1 MPTTLTEAS
10 SLRGRE
16 NSLIVRRLKSTRK
29 KQEKLLQELQNIA
42 RDKYVQEQ
50 INLLKEPEEPIIG
63 YKLSEENLQ
72 LVLNSCKIFKKNNL
86 TVDQRTMV
94 NSWVQSI
101 KEYTK
106 DTKYAVPKKGT
117 VEHDA
122 VTEIQK
128 RLKGLKL
135 EIPVVVKEEVVAVA
149 TAPKVKKVKKVKA
162 IIEDVEAIQEV

>member
-72 LVLNSCKIFKKNNL
+72 LVLKSCKIFKKNNL
-86 TVDQRTMV
+86 TVD
-94 NSWVQSI
+94 
-101 KEYTK
+101 
-106 DTKYAVPKKGT
+106 
-117 VEHDA
+117 
-122 VTEIQK
+122 
-128 RLKGLKL
+128 
-135 EIPVVVKEEVVAVA
+135 
-149 TAPKVKKVKKVKA
+149 
-162 IIEDVEAIQEV
+162 